1 MSRVTIINRIEY
13 EYEKKREEYNAPKSP
28 PVLSRLFNRCLR
40 RPFILMESE
49 MNPSS
54 DKNLLFALIAHHNGY
69 ITMEQFFEAA
79 AVWNREPKRDLG
91 EILVE
96 KKFLDEV
103 ERFNIQGIVEDRLRR
118 QGGID
123 DTLSFIVASGSVPQG
138 DSLPEDWKGKI
149 DAITQVI
156 RDKTSPNP
164 PKFGA
169 PETDLGTH
177 RYIIRKTLGH
187 GGQGY
192 VWEAIDTELNRKVA
206 IKNIVPSLS
215 SDPIHQE
222 LLIDEARKTGK
233 LGHPGIPPVFDIGK
247 DTDGKPYFTMQLISG
262 GKLSERY
269 GNLKYESISRSEFVK
284 QIRPLLRHL
293 IAACNTVEFA
303 FDTEAVIHRD
313 LKPAN
318 VMVNRYGETVVMD
331 WGMGKIV
338 NDSSQISDDASSV
351 LFIPISQ
358 GSGSEEKTSVGTIK
372 GTAAFMSPEQARAEN
387 DKLDHR
393 TDVYGLGAILYWI
406 LTGQAPHKRTRDAL
420 PDIQKNRFPTPSQA
434 RPSLS
439 IPPEIEAICL
449 KAMASEPE
457 DRYQKSGQMAAD
469 LENFIAGEPVV
480 ALPENVLR
488 KTERFLRK
496 HARAVI
502 ASLIGLTLAVQGLAL
517 ANRII
522 ANKNTQLKNSRAVA
536 TKILDDLVGGL
547 TDNRLSQIPKANEA
561 RLSILN
567 QIATEVDDLIKL
579 NPDDTELK
587 LNYVNVLI
595 RQGKLQG
602 DIGEK
607 QKAIERLERAHEIL
621 EQTKNV
627 SDPVF
632 RDNWKKTFCDKSYY
646 HASELIKQKFID
658 QADPIAEE
666 AIAIAE
672 QYSDSIKSNAEK
684 TKDFS
689 VFFARL
695 YRQRASIHV
704 MRGNWQQALD
714 ETIKAK
720 NILQPFVEGPLSKLT
735 SESEPPDLT
744 TEEGKE
750 IFEDLAYYLLLCG
763 DQGDYET
770 VSEKYEDA
778 ERSFLKALEVAKIL
792 SKTKLPADGILQ
804 TVNNLRKLHRLA
816 LITENQNK
824 ADKYY
829 QQAME
834 SISKFIEDLPGLEKS
849 IFLIECDRARGMAK
863 INLEEAK
870 KALEKAKQSNKKM
883 LDDKD
888 LEKLIQGESANT
900 EVEYYLAAANTAITR
915 AIDGNSPELPS
926 LESKKIGLLRKMQ
939 EIKSGKLKIRELN
952 YLP

>member
-1 MSRVTIINRIEY
+1 
-13 EYEKKREEYNAPKSP
+13 
-28 PVLSRLFNRCLR
+28 
-40 RPFILMESE
+40 

-79 AVWNREPKRDLG
+79 AVWNREPKRELG

-96 KKFLDEV
+96 KKFLDDV
-103 ERFNIQGIVEDRLRR
+103 ERFNIQGIVEDRVRR

-123 DTLSFIVASGSVPQG
+123 DTLSFIVASGSVPQK
-138 DSLPEDWKGKI
+138 DALPEDWQDKI

-156 RDKTSPNP
+156 SDKTSPNP
-164 PKFGA
+164 PNFGT
-169 PETDLGTH
+169 PEANRGIH

-192 VWEAIDTELNRKVA
+192 VWEAIDTELNRRVA
-206 IKNIVPSLS
+206 LKNIVPSLS
-215 SDPIHQE
+215 SDPLHQE

-233 LGHPGIPPVFDIGK
+233 LGHPGVPPVFDIGK
-247 DTDGKPYFTMQLISG
+247 DADGKPFFTMQLISG
-262 GKLSERY
+262 GKLSETY
-269 GNLKYESISRSEFVK
+269 DNLKYESISRSDFVN

-303 FDTEAVIHRD
+303 FDKEAVIHRD

-318 VMVNRYGETVVMD
+318 IMVNRYGETVVMD
-331 WGMGKIV
+331 WGMGKIIS
-338 NDSSQISDDASSV
+338 DSSQINDDASSV
-351 LFIPISQ
+351 LFIPITQ
-358 GSGSEEKTSVGTIK
+358 GSSSEERTSVGTIK

-457 DRYQKSGQMAAD
+457 DRYQKAGQMAAD

-480 ALPENVLR
+480 ALPDNLPR

-496 HARAVI
+496 HARAVS
-502 ASLIGLTLAVQGLAL
+502 ASLIGLTLATVGLAL
-517 ANRII
+517 ANRVI
-522 ANKNTQLKNSRAVA
+522 ASKNVQLKNSRAVA
-536 TKILDDLVGGL
+536 TNILEDLLGGL
-547 TDNRLSQIPKANEA
+547 TDDRLSQIPEANGA
-561 RLSILN
+561 RLKILTR
-567 QIATEVDDLIKL
+567 IVPDLENLIEQ
-579 NPDDTELK
+579 NPEYTQLK
-587 LNYVNVLI
+587 LDLVNVLI
-595 RQGKLQG
+595 RLGKLQG
-602 DIGEK
+602 DLGEK
-607 QKAIERLERAHEIL
+607 QEAIERLERAHELL
-621 EQTKNV
+621 EQTKNI
-627 SDPVF
+627 SDPDFVE
-632 RDNWKKTFCDKSYY
+632 NWKKTFCDKSYY
-646 HASELIKQKFID
+646 HATELIKQKVID
-658 QADPIAEE
+658 QADPIVEE

-672 QYSDSIKSNAEK
+672 QYSDSVKSNAEK

-695 YRQRASIHV
+695 YRLRASIHV
-704 MRGNWQQALD
+704 MRGNWQQALV

-720 NILQPFVEGPLSKLT
+720 DILQPFVEGPLSKLT

-744 TEEGKE
+744 TEEQKE
-750 IFEDLAYYLLLCG
+750 ILAVLGYDVLLSG

-770 VSEKYEDA
+770 VSEKHQDA
-778 ERSFLKALEVAKIL
+778 ERSFLKALDVAKIL
-792 SKTKLPADGILQ
+792 SKTELPVDGIVQ

-816 LITENQNK
+816 LITENETK
-824 ADKYY
+824 ADMYY
-829 QQAME
+829 QQMMD
-834 SISKFIEDLPGLEKS
+834 STSKETLEFPIVQKYLY
-849 IFLIECDRARGMAK
+849 FVECDRARGLAK

-870 KALEKAKQSNKKM
+870 KALEKAKQ
-883 LDDKD
+883 LQ
-888 LEKLIQGESANT
+888 EKLINDPDLQQFIRGESAKT

-915 AIDGNSPELPS
+915 AIDGRSPELPS
-926 LESKKIGLLRKMQ
+926 LESKKIELLSKMEGLNA
-939 EIKSGKLKIRELN
+939 GKLKIRELN

>member
-1 MSRVTIINRIEY
+1 
-13 EYEKKREEYNAPKSP
+13 
-28 PVLSRLFNRCLR
+28 
-40 RPFILMESE
+40 MESE

-79 AVWNREPKRDLG
+79 AVWNKEPKRDLG

-96 KKFLDEV
+96 KKFLDDV

-138 DSLPEDWKGKI
+138 QALPEDWEGKI
-149 DAITQVI
+149 DAITNVI
-156 RDKTSPNP
+156 RDKTPPNP
-164 PKFGA
+164 PNFGT
-169 PETDLGTH
+169 PEANPGIH
-177 RYIIRKTLGH
+177 RYIIRKSLGH

-215 SDPIHQE
+215 SDPLHQE

-247 DTDGKPYFTMQLISG
+247 DADGKPYFTMQLISG

-269 GNLKYESISRSEFVK
+269 GNLKYESISRSDFVK

-318 VMVNRYGETVVMD
+318 IMVNRYGETVVMD

-351 LFIPISQ
+351 LFIPISP
-358 GSGSEEKTSVGTIK
+358 GSGSEERTSVGTIK
-372 GTAAFMSPEQARAEN
+372 GTTAFMSPEQARAEN
-387 DKLDHR
+387 DRLDHR

-406 LTGQAPHKRTRDAL
+406 LTGQSPHKGTRDAL
-420 PDIQKNRFPTPSQA
+420 PNIQQNRFPRPSQT

-439 IPPEIEAICL
+439 IPPELEAICL
-449 KAMASEPE
+449 KAMAAQPE
-457 DRYQKSGQMAAD
+457 ERYQKSGQMAAD

-502 ASLIGLTLAVQGLAL
+502 ASLLGLSLATVGLAL

-522 ANKNTQLKNSRAVA
+522 TNKNEQLNNSRAVS
-536 TKILDDLVGGL
+536 TKIMEDLVGGL
-547 TDNRLSQIPKANEA
+547 TDNRLSQIPEANKA
-561 RLSILN
+561 RLRILKE
-567 QIATEVDDLIKL
+567 IATDVDDLIRQ
-579 NPDDTELK
+579 NPDDNELK

-595 RQGKLQG
+595 RLGKLQG
-602 DIGEK
+602 DLGEK
-607 QKAIERLERAHEIL
+607 QEAIERLERAHETL
-621 EQTKNV
+621 DQTKNV

-632 RDNWKKTFCDKSYY
+632 SENWKKTFCDKSYY
-646 HASELIKQKFID
+646 HATELIKQKFID
-658 QADPIAEE
+658 QADPIVEE
-666 AIAIAE
+666 AISIAE

-704 MRGNWQQALD
+704 MRGNWQQALV

-720 NILQPFVEGPLSKLT
+720 DILQPSIEGPLSKLT
-735 SESEPPDLT
+735 SESKPLDLT

-750 IFEDLAYYLLLCG
+750 IFEALAYYLLFCG

-778 ERSFLKALEVAKIL
+778 ERPFLKALDVAKIL
-792 SKTKLPADGILQ
+792 SKTELPADGILQ

-816 LITENQNK
+816 LITEDDRK
-824 ADKYY
+824 ADNYY
-829 QQAME
+829 QQVMD
-834 SISKFIEDLPGLEKS
+834 STSKETSTFPIVQKYLY
-849 IFLIECDRARGMAK
+849 FIECDRARGLAK

-870 KALEKAKQSNKKM
+870 KALEKAKQ
-883 LDDKD
+883 LH
-888 LEKLIQGESANT
+888 EKLINDPDLQQFIRGESAKT
-900 EVEYYLAAANTAITR
+900 EVEYYLAAANIAITR

-926 LESKKIGLLRKMQ
+926 LESKKIELLSKM
-939 EIKSGKLKIRELN
+939 EELKSGKLKIRELN

>member
-1 MSRVTIINRIEY
+1 MSRVTIIDRIEY

-123 DTLSFIVASGSVPQG
+123 DTLSFIVASGSVPQK
-138 DSLPEDWKGKI
+138 DALPEDWQDKI

-156 RDKTSPNP
+156 SNKTSPNP
-164 PKFGA
+164 PNFGT
-169 PETDLGTH
+169 PEANRGIH

-233 LGHPGIPPVFDIGK
+233 LGHPGVPPVFDIGK
-247 DTDGKPYFTMQLISG
+247 DADGKPFFTMQLISG
-262 GKLSERY
+262 KKLSESY
-269 GNLKYESISRSEFVK
+269 ETLKYESISRSDFVN

-318 VMVNRYGETVVMD
+318 IMVNRYGETVVMD

-338 NDSSQISDDASSV
+338 NDTSQIIDDASSV
-351 LFIPISQ
+351 LFIPISP
-358 GSGSEEKTSVGTIK
+358 GSGTEEKTSVGTIK

-387 DKLDHR
+387 DRLDHR

-457 DRYQKSGQMAAD
+457 DRYQKAGQMAED

-480 ALPENVLR
+480 ALPDNLPR

-502 ASLIGLTLAVQGLAL
+502 ASLLGLSLATVGLAL

-522 ANKNTQLKNSRAVA
+522 ASKNVQLKNSRAVA
-536 TKILDDLVGGL
+536 TNILEDLLGGL
-547 TDNRLSQIPKANEA
+547 TDNSLAQIPQANGA
-561 RLSILN
+561 RLKIFTR
-567 QIATEVDDLIKL
+567 IVPDLENLIER
-579 NPDDTELK
+579 NPEYTQLK
-587 LNYVNVLI
+587 LDLVNVLI
-595 RQGKLQG
+595 RLGKLEG
-602 DIGEK
+602 DLGSK

-621 EQTKNV
+621 EQTKNI
-627 SDPVF
+627 SDPDFVE
-632 RDNWKKTFCDKSYY
+632 NWKKTFCDKSYY
-646 HASELIKQKFID
+646 HATELIKQKFID
-658 QADPIAEE
+658 QADPIVEE

-750 IFEDLAYYLLLCG
+750 IFEALAYYLLLCG

-778 ERSFLKALEVAKIL
+778 ERSFLKALDVAKIL
-792 SKTKLPADGILQ
+792 SKTELPADGILQ

-816 LITENQNK
+816 LITEDETR
-824 ADKYY
+824 ADMYY
-829 QQAME
+829 QQVMD
-834 SISKFIEDLPGLEKS
+834 STSKEPSAFAIAQKYL
-849 IFLIECDRARGMAK
+849 FFIECDRARGLAK

-870 KALEKAKQSNKKM
+870 KALEKAKKSH
-883 LDDKD
+883 D
-888 LEKLIQGESANT
+888 KLINDPNFQPLIQLESAQT
-900 EVEYYLAAANTAITR
+900 EVEYYLAAATCAIR
-915 AIDGNSPELPS
+915 KAIDGNSPESTS
-926 LESKKIGLLRKMQ
+926 LETQRVNLLKKMEELKAN
-939 EIKSGKLKIRELN
+939 SLKIQELK

>member
-1 MSRVTIINRIEY
+1 
-13 EYEKKREEYNAPKSP
+13 
-28 PVLSRLFNRCLR
+28 
-40 RPFILMESE
+40 MESE

-79 AVWNREPKRDLG
+79 AVWNKEPKRDLG

-138 DSLPEDWKGKI
+138 QALPEDWEGKI
-149 DAITQVI
+149 DAITNVI
-156 RDKTSPNP
+156 RDKTPPNP
-164 PKFGA
+164 PNFGT
-169 PETDLGTH
+169 PEANRGIH
-177 RYIIRKTLGH
+177 RYIIRRTLGH
-187 GGQGY
+187 GGQGN
-192 VWEAIDTELNRKVA
+192 VWEAIDTELNRRVA

-215 SDPIHQE
+215 SDPLYQE

-233 LGHPGIPPVFDIGK
+233 LGHPGVPPVFDIGK
-247 DTDGKPYFTMQLISG
+247 DADGKPFFTMQLISG
-262 GKLSERY
+262 KKLSESY
-269 GNLKYESISRSEFVK
+269 ETLKYESISRSEFVN

-303 FDTEAVIHRD
+303 FDKEAVIHRD

-318 VMVNRYGETVVMD
+318 IMVNRYGETVVMD

-351 LFIPISQ
+351 LFIPITQ

-449 KAMASEPE
+449 KAMASQPA

-480 ALPENVLR
+480 ALPDNLPR

-496 HARAVI
+496 NARAVS
-502 ASLIGLTLAVQGLAL
+502 ASLIGLSLATVGLAL

-522 ANKNTQLKNSRAVA
+522 ASKNVQLQNSRAVS
-536 TKILDDLVGGL
+536 TKIMEDLVGGL
-547 TDNRLSQIPKANEA
+547 TDNRLAQTAQA
-561 RLSILN
+561 YGVRQGIL
-567 QIATEVDDLIKL
+567 QEIATEVNDLIRE
-579 NPDDTELK
+579 NPDDNELK

-595 RQGKLQG
+595 RLGKLEG
-602 DIGEK
+602 DLGNK
-607 QKAIERLERAHEIL
+607 QEAIERFQQAHEIL
-621 EQTKNV
+621 EQTKTI

-632 RDNWKKTFCDKSYY
+632 RENWKKTFFDESFY
-646 HASELIKQKFID
+646 HATELIKQKFTD
-658 QADPIAEE
+658 QADPIVEE

-689 VFFARL
+689 VFLSRL
-695 YRQRASIHV
+695 YRPRASIHV
-704 MRGNWQQALD
+704 LLGNWQQALA
-714 ETIKAK
+714 ETSKARD
-720 NILQPFVEGPLSKLT
+720 ILKPFVEGPLSKLT
-735 SESEPPDLT
+735 SESEPLDLT
-744 TEEGKE
+744 TEEGKK
-750 IFEDLAYYLLLCG
+750 IFEALGYYLLFCG
-763 DQGDYET
+763 DQGDYEI
-770 VSEKYEDA
+770 VSEKRDKYDNA
-778 ERSFLKALEVAKIL
+778 EKSFLEALDVAKIL
-792 SKTKLPADGILQ
+792 SKTELPADGIQQ

-816 LITENQNK
+816 LITEDDRK
-824 ADKYY
+824 ADMYY
-829 QQAME
+829 QQVMD
-834 SISKFIEDLPGLEKS
+834 STSKETSSFPIVQKYLY
-849 IFLIECDRARGMAK
+849 FVECDRARGLAK
-863 INLEEAK
+863 INLEEAN
-870 KALEKAKQSNKKM
+870 KAFEKAKQSN
-883 LDDKD
+883 
-888 LEKLIQGESANT
+888 EKLIVNGESAKT
-900 EVEYYLAAANTAITR
+900 EVEYYLAAAETAIAK

-926 LESKKIGLLRKMQ
+926 LESKKSKLLSKM
-939 EIKSGKLKIRELN
+939 EELNAGKLKIRELN

>member
-1 MSRVTIINRIEY
+1 
-13 EYEKKREEYNAPKSP
+13 
-28 PVLSRLFNRCLR
+28 
-40 RPFILMESE
+40 

-69 ITMEQFFEAA
+69 ISMEQFFEAA
-79 AVWNREPKRDLG
+79 AVWNRDPKRDLG

-103 ERFNIQGIVEDRLRR
+103 ERFNIQGIVEDRVRR

-138 DSLPEDWKGKI
+138 QALPEDWEGKI

-156 RDKTSPNP
+156 SDKTSPNP
-164 PKFGA
+164 PNFGI
-169 PETDLGTH
+169 PEANRGAH
-177 RYIIRKTLGH
+177 RYIIRKSLGH

-192 VWEAIDTELNRKVA
+192 VWEAIDTELNRRVA

-215 SDPIHQE
+215 SDPLHQE

-233 LGHPGIPPVFDIGK
+233 LGHPGVPPVFDIGK
-247 DTDGKPYFTMQLISG
+247 DADGKPFFTMQLISG
-262 GKLSERY
+262 GKLSETY
-269 GNLKYESISRSEFVK
+269 QNLKYESISRSDFVN

-303 FDTEAVIHRD
+303 FDKEAVIHRD

-318 VMVNRYGETVVMD
+318 IMVNRYGETVVMD
-331 WGMGKIV
+331 WGMGKIIS
-338 NDSSQISDDASSV
+338 DSSQINDDASSV
-351 LFIPISQ
+351 LFIPITQ
-358 GSGSEEKTSVGTIK
+358 GSSSEERTSVGTIK

-449 KAMASEPE
+449 KAMASQPA
-457 DRYQKSGQMAAD
+457 DRYQKAGQMAED
-469 LENFIAGEPVV
+469 LENFIAGEPVI
-480 ALPENVLR
+480 ALPDNLPR
-488 KTERFLRK
+488 KTERLLRK
-496 HARAVI
+496 HARAVT
-502 ASLIGLTLAVQGLAL
+502 ASLLGLSLATVGLAL

-522 ANKNTQLKNSRAVA
+522 ASKNVQLQNSRAVS
-536 TKILDDLVGGL
+536 TKIMEDLVGGL
-547 TDNRLSQIPKANEA
+547 TDNRLSQIPEANKA
-561 RLSILN
+561 RQSIL
-567 QIATEVDDLIKL
+567 QEIATEVNDLIRE
-579 NPDDTELK
+579 NPDDNELK

-595 RQGKLQG
+595 RLGKLEG
-602 DIGEK
+602 DLGNK
-607 QKAIERLERAHEIL
+607 QEAIERFQQAHEIL
-621 EQTKNV
+621 EQTKTI

-632 RDNWKKTFCDKSYY
+632 RENWKKTFFDESFY
-646 HASELIKQKFID
+646 HATELIKQKFTD
-658 QADPIAEE
+658 QADPIVEE

-689 VFFARL
+689 VFLSRL
-695 YRQRASIHV
+695 YRPRASIHV
-704 MRGNWQQALD
+704 LLGNWQQALA
-714 ETIKAK
+714 ETSKARD
-720 NILQPFVEGPLSKLT
+720 ILKPFVEGPLSKLT
-735 SESEPPDLT
+735 SESEPLDLT
-744 TEEGKE
+744 TEEGKK
-750 IFEDLAYYLLLCG
+750 IFEALGYYLLFCG
-763 DQGDYET
+763 DQGDYEI
-770 VSEKYEDA
+770 VSEKRDKYDSA
-778 ERSFLKALEVAKIL
+778 EKSFLEALDVAKIL
-792 SKTKLPADGILQ
+792 SKTELPADGKIQ

-829 QQAME
+829 QQVMDSTSRE
-834 SISKFIEDLPGLEKS
+834 TSSFPIVQKYLYFV
-849 IFLIECDRARGMAK
+849 ECDRARGLAK
-863 INLEEAK
+863 INLQEAN
-870 KALEKAKQSNKKM
+870 KALEKAKQSN
-883 LDDKD
+883 
-888 LEKLIQGESANT
+888 EKLIVNGEPAKT
-900 EVEYYLAAANTAITR
+900 EVEYYLAAAKTAIEK
-915 AIDGNSPELPS
+915 AIDGNSPKLPS
-926 LESKKIGLLRKMQ
+926 LEFEKTKLFRKM
-939 EIKSGKLKIRELN
+939 EELNAGKLKIRELN

>member
-1 MSRVTIINRIEY
+1 
-13 EYEKKREEYNAPKSP
+13 
-28 PVLSRLFNRCLR
+28 
-40 RPFILMESE
+40 

-79 AVWNREPKRDLG
+79 AVWNREPKRELG

-118 QGGID
+118 QGGVD
-123 DTLSFIVASGSVPQG
+123 NTLSFIIESGSVPQG
-138 DSLPEDWKGKI
+138 DALPEDWQDKI

-156 RDKTSPNP
+156 SDKTSPNP
-164 PKFGA
+164 PNFGT
-169 PETDLGTH
+169 PEANRGIH
-177 RYIIRKTLGH
+177 RYIIRKSLGH

-192 VWEAIDTELNRKVA
+192 VWEAIDTELNRRVA

-215 SDPIHQE
+215 SDPLHQE

-233 LGHPGIPPVFDIGK
+233 LGHPGVPPVFDIGK
-247 DTDGKPYFTMQLISG
+247 DADGKPFFTMQLISG
-262 GKLSERY
+262 GKLSETY
-269 GNLKYESISRSEFVK
+269 DNLKYESISRSDFVN

-303 FDTEAVIHRD
+303 FDKEAVIHRD

-318 VMVNRYGETVVMD
+318 IMVNRYGETVVMD
-331 WGMGKIV
+331 WGMGKIIS
-338 NDSSQISDDASSV
+338 DSSQINDDASSV
-351 LFIPISQ
+351 LFIPITQ
-358 GSGSEEKTSVGTIK
+358 GSSSEERTSVGTIK

-457 DRYQKSGQMAAD
+457 DRYQKAGQMAAD

-480 ALPENVLR
+480 ALPDNLPR

-496 HARAVI
+496 HARAVS
-502 ASLIGLTLAVQGLAL
+502 ASLIGLTLATVGLAL
-517 ANRII
+517 ANRVI
-522 ANKNTQLKNSRAVA
+522 ASKNVQLKNSRAVA
-536 TKILDDLVGGL
+536 TNILEDLLGGL
-547 TDNRLSQIPKANEA
+547 TDDRLSQIPEANGA
-561 RLSILN
+561 RLKILTR
-567 QIATEVDDLIKL
+567 IVPDLENLIEQ
-579 NPDDTELK
+579 NPEYTQLK
-587 LNYVNVLI
+587 LDLVNVLI
-595 RQGKLQG
+595 RLGKLQG
-602 DIGEK
+602 DLGEK
-607 QKAIERLERAHEIL
+607 QEAIERLERAHELL
-621 EQTKNV
+621 EQTKNI
-627 SDPVF
+627 SDPDFVE
-632 RDNWKKTFCDKSYY
+632 NWKKTFCDKSYY
-646 HASELIKQKFID
+646 HATELIKQKVID
-658 QADPIAEE
+658 QADPIVEE

-672 QYSDSIKSNAEK
+672 QYSDSVKSNAEK

-695 YRQRASIHV
+695 YRLRASIHV
-704 MRGNWQQALD
+704 MRGNWQQALV

-720 NILQPFVEGPLSKLT
+720 DILQPFVEGPLSKLT

-744 TEEGKE
+744 TEEQKE
-750 IFEDLAYYLLLCG
+750 ILAVLGYDVLLSG

-770 VSEKYEDA
+770 VSEKHQDA
-778 ERSFLKALEVAKIL
+778 ERSFLKALDVAKIL
-792 SKTKLPADGILQ
+792 SKTELPVDGIVQ

-816 LITENQNK
+816 LITENETK
-824 ADKYY
+824 ADMYY
-829 QQAME
+829 QQMMD
-834 SISKFIEDLPGLEKS
+834 STSKETLEFPIVQKYLY
-849 IFLIECDRARGMAK
+849 FVECDRARGLAK

-870 KALEKAKQSNKKM
+870 KALEKAKQ
-883 LDDKD
+883 LQ
-888 LEKLIQGESANT
+888 EKLINDPDLQQFIRGESAKT

-915 AIDGNSPELPS
+915 AIDGRSPELPS
-926 LESKKIGLLRKMQ
+926 LESKKIELLSKMEGLNA
-939 EIKSGKLKIRELN
+939 GKLKIRELN

>member
-1 MSRVTIINRIEY
+1 
-13 EYEKKREEYNAPKSP
+13 
-28 PVLSRLFNRCLR
+28 
-40 RPFILMESE
+40 

-79 AVWNREPKRDLG
+79 AVWNREPKRELG

-96 KKFLDEV
+96 KKFLDDV

-123 DTLSFIVASGSVPQG
+123 DTLSFIVASGSVPQK
-138 DSLPEDWKGKI
+138 DALPEDWQDKI

-156 RDKTSPNP
+156 SDKTSPNP
-164 PKFGA
+164 PNFGT
-169 PETDLGTH
+169 PEANRGIH
-177 RYIIRKTLGH
+177 RYIIRKSLGH

-192 VWEAIDTELNRKVA
+192 VWEAIDTELNRRVA

-215 SDPIHQE
+215 SDPLHQE

-233 LGHPGIPPVFDIGK
+233 LGHPGVPPVFDIGK
-247 DTDGKPYFTMQLISG
+247 DADGKPFFTMQLISG
-262 GKLSERY
+262 GKLSETY
-269 GNLKYESISRSEFVK
+269 DNLKYESISRSDFVN

-303 FDTEAVIHRD
+303 FDKEAVIHRD

-318 VMVNRYGETVVMD
+318 IMVNRYGETVVMD
-331 WGMGKIV
+331 WGMGKIIS
-338 NDSSQISDDASSV
+338 DSSQINDDASSV
-351 LFIPISQ
+351 LFIPITQ
-358 GSGSEEKTSVGTIK
+358 GSSSEERTSVGTIK

-457 DRYQKSGQMAAD
+457 DRYQKAGQMAAD

-480 ALPENVLR
+480 ALPDNLPR

-496 HARAVI
+496 HARAVS
-502 ASLIGLTLAVQGLAL
+502 ASLIGLTLATVGLAL
-517 ANRII
+517 ANRVI
-522 ANKNTQLKNSRAVA
+522 ASKNVQLKNSRAVA
-536 TKILDDLVGGL
+536 TNILEDLLGGL
-547 TDNRLSQIPKANEA
+547 TDDRLSQIPEANGA
-561 RLSILN
+561 RLKILTR
-567 QIATEVDDLIKL
+567 IVPDLENLIEQ
-579 NPDDTELK
+579 NPEYTQLK
-587 LNYVNVLI
+587 LDLVNVLI
-595 RQGKLQG
+595 RLGKLQG
-602 DIGEK
+602 DLGEK
-607 QKAIERLERAHEIL
+607 QEAIERLERAHELL
-621 EQTKNV
+621 EQTKNI
-627 SDPVF
+627 SDPDFVE
-632 RDNWKKTFCDKSYY
+632 NWKKTFCDKSYY
-646 HASELIKQKFID
+646 HATELIKQKVID
-658 QADPIAEE
+658 QADPIVEE

-672 QYSDSIKSNAEK
+672 QYSDSVKSNAEK

-695 YRQRASIHV
+695 YRLRASIHV
-704 MRGNWQQALD
+704 MRGNWQQALV

-720 NILQPFVEGPLSKLT
+720 DILQPFVEGPLSKLT

-744 TEEGKE
+744 TEEQKE
-750 IFEDLAYYLLLCG
+750 ILAVLGYDVLLSG

-770 VSEKYEDA
+770 VSEKHQDA
-778 ERSFLKALEVAKIL
+778 ERSFLKALDVAKIL
-792 SKTKLPADGILQ
+792 SKTELPVDGIVQ

-816 LITENQNK
+816 LITENETK
-824 ADKYY
+824 ADMYY
-829 QQAME
+829 QQMMD
-834 SISKFIEDLPGLEKS
+834 STSKETLEFPIVQKYLY
-849 IFLIECDRARGMAK
+849 FVECDRARGLAK

-870 KALEKAKQSNKKM
+870 KALEKAKQ
-883 LDDKD
+883 LQ
-888 LEKLIQGESANT
+888 EKLINDPDLQQFIRGESAKT

-915 AIDGNSPELPS
+915 AIDGRSPELPS
-926 LESKKIGLLRKMQ
+926 LESKKIELLSKMEGLNA
-939 EIKSGKLKIRELN
+939 GKLKIRELN

>member
-1 MSRVTIINRIEY
+1 
-13 EYEKKREEYNAPKSP
+13 
-28 PVLSRLFNRCLR
+28 
-40 RPFILMESE
+40 

-69 ITMEQFFEAA
+69 ISMEQFFEAA
-79 AVWNREPKRDLG
+79 AVWNTDPKRDLG

-103 ERFNIQGIVEDRLRR
+103 ERFNIQGIVEDRVRR

-123 DTLSFIVASGSVPQG
+123 DTLSFILASGSVPQN
-138 DSLPEDWKGKI
+138 DALPEDWQDKI
-149 DAITQVI
+149 DAITRVI
-156 RDKTSPNP
+156 SNKTSPNP
-164 PKFGA
+164 PNFGN
-169 PETDLGTH
+169 PEANRGAH
-177 RYIIRKTLGH
+177 RYIIRKSLGH

-192 VWEAIDTELNRKVA
+192 VWEAIDTELNRRVA

-215 SDPIHQE
+215 SDPLHQE

-233 LGHPGIPPVFDIGK
+233 LGHPGVPPVFDIGK
-247 DTDGKPYFTMQLISG
+247 DADGKPFFTMQLISG
-262 GKLSERY
+262 GKLSETY
-269 GNLKYESISRSEFVK
+269 QNLKYESISRSDFVN

-303 FDTEAVIHRD
+303 FDSQAVIHRD

-318 VMVNRYGETVVMD
+318 IMVNRYGETVVMD
-331 WGMGKIV
+331 WGMGKIIS
-338 NDSSQISDDASSV
+338 DPSQINDDASSV
-351 LFIPISQ
+351 LFIPITQ
-358 GSGSEEKTSVGTIK
+358 GSSSEERTSVGTVK

-457 DRYQKSGQMAAD
+457 DRYQKAGQMAAD

-480 ALPENVLR
+480 ALPENLLR

-496 HARAVI
+496 HARAVT
-502 ASLIGLTLAVQGLAL
+502 ASLLGLSLATVGLAL

-522 ANKNTQLKNSRAVA
+522 ASKNVQLQNSRAVS
-536 TKILDDLVGGL
+536 TKIMEDLVGGL
-547 TDNRLSQIPKANEA
+547 TDNRLAQIPQANGA
-561 RLSILN
+561 RQSIL
-567 QIATEVDDLIKL
+567 QEIATEVNDLIRE
-579 NPDDTELK
+579 NPDDNELK

-595 RQGKLQG
+595 RLGKLEG
-602 DIGEK
+602 DLGNK
-607 QKAIERLERAHEIL
+607 QEAIERFQQAREIL
-621 EQTKNV
+621 EQTKTI

-632 RDNWKKTFCDKSYY
+632 RENWKKTFFDESFY
-646 HASELIKQKFID
+646 HATELIKQKEID
-658 QADPIAEE
+658 QADPIVED

-672 QYSDSIKSNAEK
+672 KYSDSIKSNAEK
-684 TKDFS
+684 TKEFS
-689 VFFARL
+689 VFLSRL
-695 YRQRASIHV
+695 YRPRASIHV
-704 MRGNWQQALD
+704 LLGNWQQALA
-714 ETIKAK
+714 ETSKARD
-720 NILQPFVEGPLSKLT
+720 ILKPFVEGPLSKLT
-735 SESEPPDLT
+735 SDSEPLDLT
-744 TEEGKE
+744 TEEGKK
-750 IFEDLAYYLLLCG
+750 IFEALGYYLLFCG
-763 DQGDYET
+763 DQGDYEI
-770 VSEKYEDA
+770 VSEKRDKYDNA
-778 ERSFLKALEVAKIL
+778 EKSFLESLVVAKTL
-792 SKTKLPADGILQ
+792 SMTALPTDGKIQ

-829 QQAME
+829 QQAMD

-870 KALEKAKQSNKKM
+870 KALERAKQSHKKM
-883 LDDKD
+883 LVDED
-888 LEKLIQGESANT
+888 LQKLIQGESAKT
-900 EVEYYLAAANTAITR
+900 EAEYYLAAANTAITR
-915 AIDGNSPELPS
+915 AIDGNSPGLPS
-926 LESKKIGLLRKMQ
+926 LEKEKAELLSKIEESKA
-939 EIKSGKLKIRELN
+939 GKLKIRELN

>member
-1 MSRVTIINRIEY
+1 
-13 EYEKKREEYNAPKSP
+13 
-28 PVLSRLFNRCLR
+28 
-40 RPFILMESE
+40 MESE

-215 SDPIHQE
+215 SDPLHQE

-269 GNLKYESISRSEFVK
+269 GDLKYESISRSEFVK

-318 VMVNRYGETVVMD
+318 IMVNRYGETVVMD
-331 WGMGKIV
+331 WGMGKI
-338 NDSSQISDDASSV
+338 ISDPSHINDDASSV
-351 LFIPISQ
+351 LFIPITQ
-358 GSGSEEKTSVGTIK
+358 GSSSEERTSVGTIK

-387 DKLDHR
+387 DRLDHR

-457 DRYQKSGQMAAD
+457 DRYQKAGQMAAD

-480 ALPENVLR
+480 ALPDNVLR

-496 HARAVI
+496 HARAVS
-502 ASLIGLTLAVQGLAL
+502 ASLIGLTLATVGLAL

-522 ANKNTQLKNSRAVA
+522 ASKNVQLQNSRAVS
-536 TKILDDLVGGL
+536 TKIMEDLVGGL
-547 TDNRLSQIPKANEA
+547 TDNRLSQIPQANEA
-561 RLSILN
+561 RMSVLKE
-567 QIATEVDDLIKL
+567 IATEVNDLISK
-579 NPDDTELK
+579 NPDDNELR

-595 RQGKLQG
+595 RLGKLEG
-602 DIGEK
+602 DLGSK
-607 QKAIERLERAHEIL
+607 QEAIERLERAHEIL
-621 EQTKNV
+621 EQTKNI
-627 SDPVF
+627 SDPDFVE
-632 RDNWKKTFCDKSYY
+632 NWKKTFCDKSYY
-646 HASELIKQKFID
+646 HATELIKQKFID
-658 QADPIAEE
+658 QADPIVEE

-695 YRQRASIHV
+695 YRPRASIHV
-704 MRGNWQQALD
+704 MRGNWQQALV

-720 NILQPFVEGPLSKLT
+720 DILQPFIEGPLSKLT
-735 SESEPPDLT
+735 SESKPLDLT

-750 IFEDLAYYLLLCG
+750 IFEALAYYLLFCG

-778 ERSFLKALEVAKIL
+778 ERPFLRALDVAKTL
-792 SKTKLPADGILQ
+792 SKTELPADGILQ

-816 LITENQNK
+816 LITEDDRK
-824 ADKYY
+824 ADNYY
-829 QQAME
+829 QQVMD
-834 SISKFIEDLPGLEKS
+834 STSKENSSFPIVQRYLY
-849 IFLIECDRARGMAK
+849 FIECDRARGLAK

-870 KALEKAKQSNKKM
+870 KALEKAKQ
-883 LDDKD
+883 LH
-888 LEKLIQGESANT
+888 EKLINDPDLQQFIRGESAKT
-900 EVEYYLAAANTAITR
+900 EVEYYLAAAKTAITR

-926 LESKKIGLLRKMQ
+926 LESKKIELLSKM
-939 EIKSGKLKIRELN
+939 EELKSGKLKIRELN

>member
-1 MSRVTIINRIEY
+1 
-13 EYEKKREEYNAPKSP
+13 
-28 PVLSRLFNRCLR
+28 
-40 RPFILMESE
+40 

-79 AVWNREPKRDLG
+79 AVWNREPKRELG

-123 DTLSFIVASGSVPQG
+123 DTLSFIVASGSVPQK
-138 DSLPEDWKGKI
+138 DALPEDWQDKI

-156 RDKTSPNP
+156 SDKTSPNP
-164 PKFGA
+164 PNFGT
-169 PETDLGTH
+169 PEANRGIH

-192 VWEAIDTELNRKVA
+192 VWEAIDTELNRRVA
-206 IKNIVPSLS
+206 LKNIVPSLS
-215 SDPIHQE
+215 SDPLHQE

-233 LGHPGIPPVFDIGK
+233 LGHPGVPPVFDIGK
-247 DTDGKPYFTMQLISG
+247 DADGKPFFTMQLISG
-262 GKLSERY
+262 GKLSETY
-269 GNLKYESISRSEFVK
+269 DNLKYESISRSDFVN

-303 FDTEAVIHRD
+303 FDKEAVIHRD

-318 VMVNRYGETVVMD
+318 IMVNRYGETVVMD
-331 WGMGKIV
+331 WGMGKIIS
-338 NDSSQISDDASSV
+338 DSSQINDDASSV
-351 LFIPISQ
+351 LFIPITQ
-358 GSGSEEKTSVGTIK
+358 GSSSEERTSVGTIK

-457 DRYQKSGQMAAD
+457 DRYQKAGQMAAD

-480 ALPENVLR
+480 ALPDNLPR

-496 HARAVI
+496 HARAVS
-502 ASLIGLTLAVQGLAL
+502 ASLIGLTLATVGLAL
-517 ANRII
+517 ANRVI
-522 ANKNTQLKNSRAVA
+522 ASKNVQLKNSRAVA
-536 TKILDDLVGGL
+536 TNILEDLLGGL
-547 TDNRLSQIPKANEA
+547 TDDRLSQIPEANGA
-561 RLSILN
+561 RLKILTR
-567 QIATEVDDLIKL
+567 IVPDLENLIEQ
-579 NPDDTELK
+579 NPEYTQLK
-587 LNYVNVLI
+587 LDLVNVLI
-595 RQGKLQG
+595 RLGKLQG
-602 DIGEK
+602 DLGEK
-607 QKAIERLERAHEIL
+607 QEAIERLERAHELL
-621 EQTKNV
+621 EQTKNI
-627 SDPVF
+627 SDPDFVE
-632 RDNWKKTFCDKSYY
+632 NWKKTFCDKSYY
-646 HASELIKQKFID
+646 HATELIKQKVID
-658 QADPIAEE
+658 QADPIVEE

-672 QYSDSIKSNAEK
+672 QYSDSVKSNAEK

-695 YRQRASIHV
+695 YRLRASIHV
-704 MRGNWQQALD
+704 MRGNWQQALV

-720 NILQPFVEGPLSKLT
+720 DILQPFVEGPLSKLT

-744 TEEGKE
+744 TEEQKE
-750 IFEDLAYYLLLCG
+750 ILAVLGYDVLLSG

-770 VSEKYEDA
+770 VSEKHQDA
-778 ERSFLKALEVAKIL
+778 ERSFLKALDVAKIL
-792 SKTKLPADGILQ
+792 SKTELPVDGIVQ

-816 LITENQNK
+816 LITENETK
-824 ADKYY
+824 ADMYY
-829 QQAME
+829 QQMMD
-834 SISKFIEDLPGLEKS
+834 STSKETLEFPIVQKYLY
-849 IFLIECDRARGMAK
+849 FVECDRARGLAK

-870 KALEKAKQSNKKM
+870 KALEKAKQ
-883 LDDKD
+883 LQ
-888 LEKLIQGESANT
+888 EKLINDPDLQQFIRGESAKT

-915 AIDGNSPELPS
+915 AIDGRSPELPS
-926 LESKKIGLLRKMQ
+926 LESKKIELLSKMEGLNA
-939 EIKSGKLKIRELN
+939 GKLKIRELN

>member
-1 MSRVTIINRIEY
+1 
-13 EYEKKREEYNAPKSP
+13 
-28 PVLSRLFNRCLR
+28 
-40 RPFILMESE
+40 

-79 AVWNREPKRDLG
+79 AVWNREPKRELG

-103 ERFNIQGIVEDRLRR
+103 ERFNIQGIVEDRVRR

-123 DTLSFIVASGSVPQG
+123 DTLSFIVASGSVPQK
-138 DSLPEDWKGKI
+138 DALPEDWQDKI

-156 RDKTSPNP
+156 SDKTSPNP
-164 PKFGA
+164 PNFGT
-169 PETDLGTH
+169 PEANRGIH
-177 RYIIRKTLGH
+177 RYIIRKSLGH

-192 VWEAIDTELNRKVA
+192 VWEAIDTELNRRVA

-215 SDPIHQE
+215 SDPLHQE

-233 LGHPGIPPVFDIGK
+233 LGHPGVPPVFDIGK
-247 DTDGKPYFTMQLISG
+247 DADGKPFFTMQLISG
-262 GKLSERY
+262 GKLSETY
-269 GNLKYESISRSEFVK
+269 DNLKYESISRSDFVN

-303 FDTEAVIHRD
+303 FDKEAVIHRD

-318 VMVNRYGETVVMD
+318 IMVNRYGETVVMD
-331 WGMGKIV
+331 WGMGKIIS
-338 NDSSQISDDASSV
+338 DSSQINDDASSV
-351 LFIPISQ
+351 LFIPITQ
-358 GSGSEEKTSVGTIK
+358 GSSSEERTSVGTIK

-457 DRYQKSGQMAAD
+457 DRYQKAGQMAAD

-480 ALPENVLR
+480 ALPDNLPR

-496 HARAVI
+496 HARAVS
-502 ASLIGLTLAVQGLAL
+502 ASLIGLTLATVGLAL
-517 ANRII
+517 ANRVI
-522 ANKNTQLKNSRAVA
+522 ASKNVQLKNSRAVA
-536 TKILDDLVGGL
+536 TNILEDLLGGL
-547 TDNRLSQIPKANEA
+547 TDDRLSQIPEANGA
-561 RLSILN
+561 RLKILTR
-567 QIATEVDDLIKL
+567 IVPDLENLIEQ
-579 NPDDTELK
+579 NPEYTQLK
-587 LNYVNVLI
+587 LDLVNVLI
-595 RQGKLQG
+595 RLGKLQG
-602 DIGEK
+602 DLGEK
-607 QKAIERLERAHEIL
+607 QEAIERLERAHELL
-621 EQTKNV
+621 EQTKNI
-627 SDPVF
+627 SDPDFVE
-632 RDNWKKTFCDKSYY
+632 NWKKTFCDKSYY
-646 HASELIKQKFID
+646 HATELIKQKVID
-658 QADPIAEE
+658 QADPIVEE

-672 QYSDSIKSNAEK
+672 QYSDSVKSNAEK

-695 YRQRASIHV
+695 YRLRASIHV
-704 MRGNWQQALD
+704 MRGNWQQALV

-720 NILQPFVEGPLSKLT
+720 DILQPFVEGPLSKLT

-744 TEEGKE
+744 TEEQKE
-750 IFEDLAYYLLLCG
+750 ILAVLGYDVLLSG

-770 VSEKYEDA
+770 VSEKHQDA
-778 ERSFLKALEVAKIL
+778 ERSFLKALDVAKIL
-792 SKTKLPADGILQ
+792 SKTELPVDGIVQ

-816 LITENQNK
+816 LITENETK
-824 ADKYY
+824 ADMYY
-829 QQAME
+829 QQMMD
-834 SISKFIEDLPGLEKS
+834 STSKETLEFPIVQKYLY
-849 IFLIECDRARGMAK
+849 FVECDRARGLAK

-870 KALEKAKQSNKKM
+870 KALEKAKQ
-883 LDDKD
+883 LQ
-888 LEKLIQGESANT
+888 EKLINDPDLQQFIRGESAKT

-915 AIDGNSPELPS
+915 AIDGRSPELPS
-926 LESKKIGLLRKMQ
+926 LESKKIELLSKMEGLNA
-939 EIKSGKLKIRELN
+939 GKLKIRELN